1 MTESDKHWKIPRHG
15 APEPALIYGRLVEV
29 DPQEGTAVLSG
40 YRDCRVPLRL
50 SAASVGD
57 ALKLKQKFVKVTG
70 QGWLDEE
77 NDQWIVVVVEEICPP
92 DPQRSVEEI
101 LNDPNPKI
109 FDPDKI
115 VRASEPFDVDDF
127 LRAIYEGR
135 GRTWNG

>member
-1 MTESDKHWKIPRHG
+1 MTKSDKHREIPQG
-15 APEPALIYGRLVEV
+15 SGSEPALMYGRLVEV
-29 DPQEGTAVLSG
+29 DPEEGTAVLSA

-50 SAASVGD
+50 SAAKVED

-77 NDQWIVVVVEEICPP
+77 NDQWIVVVVEEIGPP
-92 DPQRSVEEI
+92 APQRSVEEI

-109 FDPDKI
+109 FDPEQV

>member
-1 MTESDKHWKIPRHG
+1 MTESDKHREISQG
-15 APEPALIYGRLVEV
+15 GGPEPALMHGRLVEV
-29 DPQEGTAVLSG
+29 DPEGGTAVLSV

-50 SAASVGD
+50 SAAKAGD

-77 NDQWIVVVVEEICPP
+77 NDQWIVVVVEEIGPP

-115 VRASEPFDVDDF
+115 VRASEPFDVDEF
-127 LRAIYEGR
+127 ISYIRKAR
-135 GRTWNG
+135 GCNPE

>member
-1 MTESDKHWKIPRHG
+1 MTESGNHREIPLRG
-15 APEPALIYGRLVEV
+15 EPEPALMYGRLVEV
-29 DPQEGTAVLSG
+29 DTEGGTALLSV
-40 YRDCRVPLRL
+40 YRDCRVPLRPT
-50 SAASVGD
+50 ADKVGD

-77 NDQWIVVVVEEICPP
+77 NDQWIVVVVEEIGPP

-115 VRASEPFDVDDF
+115 VRASEPFDVDEF
-127 LRAIYEGR
+127 ISYIHKAR
-135 GRTWNG
+135 GCSPE

>member
-1 MTESDKHWKIPRHG
+1 MTESEKHREIPQHG
-15 APEPALIYGRLVEV
+15 EPEPVLMYGRLVEV
-29 DPQEGTAVLSG
+29 DPKGGTAVLSG

-50 SAASVGD
+50 SAAGVGD

-77 NDQWIVVVVEEICPP
+77 NDQWFVVVVEEIGPP

-109 FDPDKI
+109 FYPEQV
-115 VRASEPFDVDDF
+115 VRASEPFDVDEF
-127 LRAIYEGR
+127 ISYIRKAR
-135 GRTWNG
+135 GCNPE

>member
-1 MTESDKHWKIPRHG
+1 MTESDKQREILQRG
-15 APEPALIYGRLVEV
+15 ELEPALMHGWLVEV
-29 DPQEGTAVLSG
+29 DPEGGTAVLSG
-40 YRDCRVPLRL
+40 YRDCRVRLRL
-50 SAASVGD
+50 TADKVGD

-70 QGWLDEE
+70 HGWIDE
-77 NDQWIVVVVEEICPP
+77 NDQWIVVVVEEIGPP